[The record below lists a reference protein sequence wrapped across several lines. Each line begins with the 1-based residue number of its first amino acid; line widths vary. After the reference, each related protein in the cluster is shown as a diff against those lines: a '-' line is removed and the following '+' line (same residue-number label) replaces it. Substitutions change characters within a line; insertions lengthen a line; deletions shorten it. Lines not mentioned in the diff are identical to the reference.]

1 LAWKIKFSAR
11 LKKYFRKIES
21 QQLLKIKT
29 YLEKVEALDNP
40 RTLGKPLKSRFKG
53 LWRYRV
59 GDYRIVCEIQDQ
71 DLIVLIV
78 RVANCKE
85 VYNR

>member
-1 LAWKIKFSAR
+1 MAWKIKFSTR
-11 LKKYFRKIES
+11 LKKDFRKIES

>member
-1 LAWKIKFSAR
+1 LAWKIKFSVR
-11 LKKYFRKIES
+11 LKKDFRKIDA
-21 QQLLKIKT
+21 QQLLKIKN
-29 YLEKVEALDNP
+29 YLEKVKTLDNP

-59 GDYRIVCEIQDQ
+59 GDYRLVCEIQDQ
-71 DLIVLIV
+71 DLIVLVV
-78 RVANCKE
+78 RVASRKE